1 MGALP
6 GAPFTQN
13 KNTEQ
18 MACEMTNGYNDRT
31 CTNGKGGIKSVL
43 LFPVSAITGSIGLTS
58 NQITS
63 LTVTGETFLYKLK
76 SNLSSYTAPI
86 KVNKDN
92 GTLWYEQTL
101 TMILASDTKEL
112 RSEIHLLA
120 QNEVCALVEKADGTI
135 VALGLE
141 EGLQVNDGGEYTSG
155 TVKSD
160 RNGHTIVLFGME
172 NNEVPDVLASVYD
185 DLLEQQ
191 SPAV

>member
-1 MGALP
+1 
-6 GAPFTQN
+6 
-13 KNTEQ
+13 
-18 MACEMTNGYNDRT
+18 MACEMTVGFNDRT

-43 LFPVSAITGSIGLTS
+43 LFPVSAISGAIGLTN
-58 NQITS
+58 NQITA
-63 LTVTGETFLYKLK
+63 LAVTGETYLYKLK

-101 TMILASDTKEL
+101 TMILSSDTKEL

-120 QNEVCALVEKADGTI
+120 QNEICALVEKADGTI

-141 EGLQVNDGGEYTSG
+141 EGLQVNDGGDYTSG
-155 TVKSD
+155 VVKSD

-172 NNEVPDVLASVYD
+172 NNEVPDVASGVYAT
-185 DLLEQQ
+185 LFAQQ
-191 SPAV
+191 SPSV

>member
-1 MGALP
+1 
-6 GAPFTQN
+6 
-13 KNTEQ
+13 

-43 LFPVSAITGSIGLTS
+43 LFPVSAIVTPITMSG
-58 NQITS
+58 NEITS
-63 LTVTGETFLYKLK
+63 MTVTGETFLYKLK

-86 KVNKDN
+86 NVNKEN

-112 RSEIHLLA
+112 RAELHLLA

-155 TVKSD
+155 VAKSD
-160 RNGHTIVLFGME
+160 RNGHTIVLAGLE
-172 NNEVPDVLASVYD
+172 NNEVPDVSALLYA

>member
-1 MGALP
+1 
-6 GAPFTQN
+6 
-13 KNTEQ
+13 
-18 MACEMTNGYNDRT
+18 MACEMTVGFNDRT

-43 LFPVSAITGSIGLTS
+43 LFPVSAISGAIGLTN

-63 LTVTGETFLYKLK
+63 LTVTGETYLYKLK

-101 TMILASDTKEL
+101 TMILSSDTKEL

-120 QNEVCALVEKADGTI
+120 QNEICALVEKADGTI

-141 EGLQVNDGGEYTSG
+141 EGLQVNDGGDYTSG

-172 NNEVPDVLASVYD
+172 NNEVPDVASGVYTT
-185 DLLEQQ
+185 LLGQQ
-191 SPAV
+191 SPSV

>member
-1 MGALP
+1 
-6 GAPFTQN
+6 
-13 KNTEQ
+13 
-18 MACEMTNGYNDRT
+18 MACELTVGFNDRT

-43 LFPVSAITGSIGLTS
+43 LFPVSAISGAIGLTN
-58 NQITS
+58 NQITA
-63 LTVTGETFLYKLK
+63 LAVTGETYLYKLK

-101 TMILASDTKEL
+101 TMILSSDTKEL

-120 QNEVCALVEKADGTI
+120 QNEICALVEKADGTI

-141 EGLQVNDGGEYTSG
+141 EGLQVNDGGDYTSG
-155 TVKSD
+155 VVKSD

-172 NNEVPDVLASVYD
+172 NNEVPDVASGVYTTLLA
-185 DLLEQQ
+185 QQ

>member
-1 MGALP
+1 
-6 GAPFTQN
+6 
-13 KNTEQ
+13 
-18 MACEMTNGYNDRT
+18 MACEMTTGYNDRT

-43 LFPVSAITGSIGLTS
+43 LFPVNAISLPITLSS
-58 NQITS
+58 NQITAM
-63 LTVTGETFLYKLK
+63 TVTGETFLYKLK

-86 KVNKDN
+86 KVNKEN

-141 EGLQVNDGGEYTSG
+141 EGLQVNDAGDYTSG
-155 TVKSD
+155 VAKSD
-160 RNGHTIVLFGME
+160 RNGHTIVLAGME
-172 NNEVPDVLASVYD
+172 NNEVPDVLASVYAT
-185 DLLEQQ
+185 LLTQQ
-191 SPAV
+191 SPTV

>member
-1 MGALP
+1 
-6 GAPFTQN
+6 
-13 KNTEQ
+13 
-18 MACEMTNGYNDRT
+18 MACEMTVGFNDRT
-31 CTNGKGGIKSVL
+31 CTNGKGGIKSAL
-43 LFPVSAITGSIGLTS
+43 LFPVSAISGAIGLTL
-58 NQITS
+58 NEITS
-63 LTVTGETFLYKLK
+63 LTVTGETYLYKLK

-101 TMILASDTKEL
+101 TMILSSDTKEL

-120 QNEVCALVEKADGTI
+120 QNEICALVEKADGTI

-141 EGLQVNDGGEYTSG
+141 EGLQVNDGGDYTSG

-172 NNEVPDVLASVYD
+172 NNEVPDVASGVYTT
-185 DLLEQQ
+185 LLGQQ
-191 SPAV
+191 SPSV

>member
-1 MGALP
+1 
-6 GAPFTQN
+6 
-13 KNTEQ
+13 
-18 MACEMTNGYNDRT
+18 MACEMTVGFNDRT

-43 LFPVSAITGSIGLTS
+43 LFPVSAISGAIGLTL
-58 NQITS
+58 NEITS
-63 LTVTGETFLYKLK
+63 LTVTGETYLYKLK

-101 TMILASDTKEL
+101 TMILSSDTKEL

-120 QNEVCALVEKADGTI
+120 QNEICALVEKADGTI

-141 EGLQVNDGGEYTSG
+141 EGLQVNDGGDYTSG

-172 NNEVPDVLASVYD
+172 NNEVPDVASGVYTT
-185 DLLEQQ
+185 LLGQQ

>member
-1 MGALP
+1 
-6 GAPFTQN
+6 
-13 KNTEQ
+13 
-18 MACEMTNGYNDRT
+18 MTNGYNDRT

-43 LFPVSAITGSIGLTS
+43 LFPVSAIVTP
-58 NQITS
+58 ITMS
-63 LTVTGETFLYKLK
+63 GNEITAMTVTGETFLYKLK

-112 RSEIHLLA
+112 RAELHLLA

-141 EGLQVNDGGEYTSG
+141 EGLQVNDGGDYTSG
-155 TVKSD
+155 VAKSD
-160 RNGHTIVLFGME
+160 RNGHTIVLAGLE
-172 NNEVPDVLASVYD
+172 NNEVPDVTAALYAT
-185 DLLEQQ
+185 LLGQQ

>member
-1 MGALP
+1 
-6 GAPFTQN
+6 
-13 KNTEQ
+13 
-18 MACEMTNGYNDRT
+18 MACEMTVGFNDRT

-43 LFPVSAITGSIGLTS
+43 LFPVSAISGAIGLTN
-58 NQITS
+58 NQITA
-63 LTVTGETFLYKLK
+63 LAVTGETYLYKLK

-101 TMILASDTKEL
+101 TMILSSDTKEL

-120 QNEVCALVEKADGTI
+120 QNEICALVEKADGTI

-141 EGLQVNDGGEYTSG
+141 EGLQVNDGGDYTSG

-172 NNEVPDVLASVYD
+172 NNEVPDVASGVYTT
-185 DLLEQQ
+185 LLGQQ